1 MFRVFAALCFLV
13 LVGCSHEKESPT
25 IYFTNASLGII
36 KDVRCAWGEKNSL
49 TLQGISPG
57 DSRAK
62 SFYIKRSSDFFG
74 PKTVSWINPDNKK
87 ITKEFNFEKA
97 RLPSISEKRSFAY
110 VQIYFLQDDI
120 EVIGS
125 DDNGADEKTR
135 AREIE
140 MAKNKKEA
148 EERGIFAACV
158 PNRINLYNCPGNSA
172 QNSLI
177 ILHEQPN

>member
-1 MFRVFAALCFLV
+1 MFRLLVVSCFFI
-13 LVGCSHEKESPT
+13 LVGCSSERESPT

-36 KDVRCAWGEKNSL
+36 KDIRCSWGGINLL

-74 PKTVSWINPDNKK
+74 PKTISWINPDNKK
-87 ITKEFNFEKA
+87 ITREFNFEKA
-97 RLPSISEKRSFAY
+97 RLPSILEEKSFAY

-120 EVIGS
+120 EVVGS
-125 DDNGADEKTR
+125 EDNNADERTR
-135 AREIE
+135 AKEIE
-140 MAKNKKEA
+140 MAKNRKEA

-177 ILHEQPN
+177 ILHKQPN